1 MTKSNEIDVYIYCYV
16 NVSVVGL
23 GIVGPTISAK
33 IDKKWA
39 DNLIEESP
47 NTWSLK
53 PFEIEKEEIIKEVYN
68 A

>member
-1 MTKSNEIDVYIYCYV
+1 MKNTRKVDIYCYV

-23 GIVGPTISAK
+23 GMVGPTTPAK

-39 DNLIEESP
+39 NELIKGLP
-47 NTWSLK
+47 ATWSLK
-53 PFEIEKEEIIKEVYN
+53 PFEIKEKEEIIKDVNN